1 MFRYLPIE
9 EQLST
14 PDLGRYR
21 SFGIA
26 AFQVLEGRWEKKAFA
41 SDVSA
46 DEVFVSR
53 LAQRCTQAQLNPI
66 HLRDVVEDTIGR

>member
-9 EQLST
+9 EQLSA

-26 AFQVLEGRWEKKAFA
+26 AFQVLGGRWEKRAFA
-41 SDVSA
+41 SDVST
-46 DEVFVSR
+46 DEAFVTR
-53 LAQRCTQAQLNPI
+53 LAQRCTQAQLDPV
-66 HLRDVVEDTIGR
+66 HLRDVVMDTIGR